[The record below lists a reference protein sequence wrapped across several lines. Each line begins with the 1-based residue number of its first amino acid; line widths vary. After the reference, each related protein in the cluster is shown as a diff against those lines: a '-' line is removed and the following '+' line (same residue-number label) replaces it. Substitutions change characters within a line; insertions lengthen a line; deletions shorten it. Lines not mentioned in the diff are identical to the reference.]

1 MPRLGGVS
9 RLLLLRVVRPE
20 GVDGLEAV
28 LTFRPGDGT
37 ALEPVAFLLFDCW
50 DLLGGMVVGTGNG
63 KQVKGSVRII
73 NGGV

>member
-28 LTFRPGDGT
+28 LAFRPGDGT

-50 DLLGGMVVGTGNG
+50 DLLGGMVVGIGNEEC
-63 KQVKGSVRII
+63 R
-73 NGGV
+73 NREC